1 MTSVHQDARVAAIL
15 QKWDVLHEREVIE
28 GAKMFET
35 LDELNDFYAVATRL
49 TGITDFEQR
58 VHEVSHPRAG
68 QSTHDLAEYLVGMC
82 GLRPMLAETGLPKEA
97 AYVLFREQV
106 NSRGRMYPH
115 APGLKRYAALPA
127 DYIHAFLDHARIRLA
142 GGYPHM
148 LTAFFQA
155 GVPAEYTGTVPL
167 ALGTID
173 PVFGFHDH
181 PVGYSVPA
189 VAEMHREGIPAEYAR
204 DAVPP
209 GAKHLFSASHTGRL
223 YRRGIP
229 AEYARAMADHGITK
243 TIEAYQAGIPIEYA
257 SYL

>member
-1 MTSVHQDARVAAIL
+1 MTSIHQDARVAARL

-35 LDELNDFYAVATRL
+35 LDELNDFYAVVTRL
-49 TGITDFEQR
+49 TDITDFEQR
-58 VHEVSHPRAG
+58 FHEAPHPRAG
-68 QSTHDLAEYLVGMC
+68 QSTYDLAEYLVGMW
-82 GLRPMLAETGLPKEA
+82 GLRPTLDETGLPKET

-106 NSRGRMYPH
+106 DSRGRMYPH
-115 APGLKRYAALPA
+115 AAGLKRYAALPD
-127 DYIHAFLDHARIRLA
+127 DYVHAFLDHARIRLT
-142 GGYPHM
+142 GGYAHM

-155 GVPAEYTGTVPL
+155 GVPAEYAGTVPL
-167 ALGTID
+167 DLGTID
-173 PVFGFHDH
+173 RALGFHGY

-189 VAEMHREGIPAEYAR
+189 VAEMYREGIPAEYAR

-209 GAKHLFSASHTGRL
+209 GAKHLFNASHTGLL

-243 TIEAYQAGIPIEYA
+243 TIEAYRAGIPIEYA
-257 SYL
+257 RYL

>member
-1 MTSVHQDARVAAIL
+1 MTSVHQDARVATL
-15 QKWDVLHEREVIE
+15 LREWGVLHEREVIE

-49 TGITDFEQR
+49 TGITDFGQR
-58 VHEVSHPRAG
+58 DHEVSHPRAG
-68 QSTHDLAEYLVGMC
+68 QSTYDLAEYLGGMC
-82 GLRPMLAETGLPKEA
+82 GLRATLAETGLPKEA

-106 NSRGRMYPH
+106 DSRGRMYPH
-115 APGLKRYAALPA
+115 AAGLKRYAALPA
-127 DYIHAFLDHARIRLA
+127 DYVHAFLDHARIRLT
-142 GGYPHM
+142 GGYAHM

-155 GVPAEYTGTVPL
+155 GVPAEYAGTVPL
-167 ALGTID
+167 DLGTID
-173 PVFGFHDH
+173 PALGFHGY

-209 GAKHLFSASHTGRL
+209 GAKHLFNANHTGLL

-229 AEYARAMADHGITK
+229 ADYARAMADHGIAK
-243 TIEAYQAGIPIEYA
+243 TIEAYRAGIPIEYV
-257 SYL
+257 SHL

>member
-1 MTSVHQDARVAAIL
+1 MAALL

-49 TGITDFEQR
+49 TGITDFGHRLHQAP
-58 VHEVSHPRAG
+58 HPRAG
-68 QSTHDLAEYLVGMC
+68 QSTHDLAEYLVGMF
-82 GLRPMLAETGLPKEA
+82 GLRPTLAETGLPKEA

-106 NSRGRMYPH
+106 DSRGRMYPH
-115 APGLKRYAALPA
+115 AAGLKQYAALPA

-155 GVPAEYTGTVPL
+155 GVPAEYAGTVPFD
-167 ALGTID
+167 LGTID
-173 PVFGFHDH
+173 LALGFHDH
-181 PVGYSVPA
+181 PIGYGVPA
-189 VAEMHREGIPAEYAR
+189 VVKMYREGIPAEYAR

-209 GAKHLFSASHTGRL
+209 GAKHLFSASHTGLL
-223 YRRGIP
+223 YRRGVP
-229 AEYARAMADHGITK
+229 ADYARAMAEHGIVK
-243 TIEAYQAGIPIEYA
+243 TIEAYRAGIPIEYA
-257 SYL
+257 RHL